1 MYLYHKRTWGKRW
14 QFYGG
19 YIWCRIIYKHMGSRS
34 GDLQDGGLGKH
45 SLPPSTTTSKLQL
58 NCRKTSL
65 RNGSNQ
71 LEWRSCTTQ
80 LKKKPHPSRLV
91 GEAETWRCGWN
102 GLVPHPR
109 VVEKNQEGYF
119 RSEESYPLTRL
130 PSPGFQCWGKKSL
143 WILAVKTSGDWV
155 NGRKLLD
162 SQAVH
167 LKGPAQTYSDSLPL
181 SSSTGAAWRH
191 QWHTRRNWSVWH
203 QGESWGM
210 AFSKTELLAEAI
222 APLLRPLLTEPP
234 SAAGTIVETPSTWL
248 TLFVPP
254 CRFLGNLP
262 HPSYGSTQLV
272 NSGFS
277 IQMTYLGS
285 CI

>member
-1 MYLYHKRTWGKRW
+1 M
-14 QFYGG
+14 
-19 YIWCRIIYKHMGSRS
+19 
-34 GDLQDGGLGKH
+34 
-45 SLPPSTTTSKLQL
+45 
-58 NCRKTSL
+58 
-65 RNGSNQ
+65 
-71 LEWRSCTTQ
+71 E
-80 LKKKPHPSRLV
+80 LKKKPHPPRMV
-91 GEAETWRCGWN
+91 GGVETWRCRTGWPHTHVWWKRS
-102 GLVPHPR
+102 GGISQEWGVPAPHRP
-109 VVEKNQEGYF
+109 
-119 RSEESYPLTRL
+119 
-130 PSPGFQCWGKKSL
+130 PSPRFQCRQGESL
-143 WILAVKTSGDWV
+143 RLLAVKTSGDWV

-167 LKGPAQTYSDSLPL
+167 LKGPAQTHSDSLPL

-191 QWHTRRNWSVWH
+191 QWHTGRNWSVWH

-234 SAAGTIVETPSTWL
+234 SVAGTIVETPSTWL

-254 CRFLGNLP
+254 CRFLGNFP

-277 IQMTYLGS
+277 IQMTYLGL